1 MNDRKDRLMNRRA
14 VAAAPALAA
23 VLALSAT
30 ACGSPSTG
38 GGSDFVSWSNVTQTL
53 CQEQKVAWS
62 AGLATAL
69 TGLFAVQWKPGFTP
83 VPSDSRATD
92 FADAIAGMSNA
103 DVAWARSQ
111 TDSTA
116 ADWNHAKA
124 EVVRAAGAINS
135 PSCVALATGASATL
149 AGR

>member
-1 MNDRKDRLMNRRA
+1 MNRRA
-14 VAAAPALAA
+14 IAAAPVLAT
-23 VLALSAT
+23 VLALGAT
-30 ACGSPSTG
+30 ACGSSPNG
-38 GGSDFVSWSNVTQTL
+38 GGDFTSWSNITETL
-53 CQEQKVAWS
+53 CREQKVAWS
-62 AGLATAL
+62 SGLATAL

-83 VPSDSRATD
+83 VPSDPRATD

-111 TDSTA
+111 SDASA
-116 ADWNHAKA
+116 ADWNRAKT